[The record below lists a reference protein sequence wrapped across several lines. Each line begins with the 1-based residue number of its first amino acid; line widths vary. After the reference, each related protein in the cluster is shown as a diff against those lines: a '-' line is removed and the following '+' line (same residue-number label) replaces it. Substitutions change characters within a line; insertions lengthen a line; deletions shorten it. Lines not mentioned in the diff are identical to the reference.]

1 MLQHKFNG
9 NRFCAI
15 AIRNNIF
22 LPDCHLRI
30 DNTKDNP
37 YVQATHDILSRCLR
51 EFLNCK
57 LNIYYQDLHRLHSS
71 QMERMHKSWPTMN
84 AMVWH
89 EPTSKIDKQIEK
101 LVRDCFCIG
110 WKFRLAIVVDTSRK
124 TCRCSKRCLPYLWY
138 VSPIQLV
145 FHPVKLILNFWSHCP
160 SA

>member
-1 MLQHKFNG
+1 MFFVH
-9 NRFCAI
+9 AI
-15 AIRNNIF
+15 TIRNTIF

-30 DNTKDNP
+30 DSTKDNP
-37 YVQATHDILSRCLR
+37 YAQATHDILSRCLR

-57 LNIYYQDLHRLHSS
+57 LNIYYQDLHRLHSF

-89 EPTSKIDKQIEK
+89 EPTSKVKRQNGA
-101 LVRDCFCIG
+101 LVIGDWIYIG
-110 WKFRLAIVVDTSRK
+110 WESLRFTALIFGQKWY
-124 TCRCSKRCLPYLWY
+124 LPYSWY

-145 FHPVKLILNFWSHCP
+145 SRPVKLILNFWSHCP